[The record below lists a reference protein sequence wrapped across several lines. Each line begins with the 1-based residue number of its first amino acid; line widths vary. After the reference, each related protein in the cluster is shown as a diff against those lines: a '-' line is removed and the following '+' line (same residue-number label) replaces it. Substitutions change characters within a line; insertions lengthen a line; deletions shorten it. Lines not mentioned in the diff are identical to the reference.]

1 MSDEVTKPVS
11 DQEVDTWISEL
22 TEADKAELRRQQ
34 LLSRA
39 IAKADPK
46 STPNYKG
53 MTNEEFHKETMDK
66 FGF

>member
-1 MSDEVTKPVS
+1 MSDINNPVS
-11 DQEVDTWISEL
+11 DQEVTEWVANL

-39 IAKADPK
+39 ISKAEPK
-46 STPNYKG
+46 QGPNFSG
-53 MTNEEFHKETMDK
+53 MSNEELRRYTMEN